1 MALRGISPL
10 AAVTLTAERGD
21 FSGYAHAAQLMAYLG
36 LFAAGLR
43 SPSGRCSCCATALA
57 VKLRIVGGKD
67 QSLQAV
73 QGLMADM
80 TGGLVG
86 ISTQTNA
93 LLAAGS
99 VGGVAYDVRIRR
111 AIDAMKLVRG
121 TTPDFDEL
129 AKAVGLSRPHFFLQ
143 DIAFELGF
151 DSPGNFTRFFARKQG
166 VTPRQYR
173 RNVQFV
179 DG

>member
-1 MALRGISPL
+1 
-10 AAVTLTAERGD
+10 
-21 FSGYAHAAQLMAYLG
+21 
-36 LFAAGLR
+36 
-43 SPSGRCSCCATALA
+43 
-57 VKLRIVGGKD
+57 
-67 QSLQAV
+67 
-73 QGLMADM
+73 MADM
-80 TGGLVG
+80 TGELVG
-86 ISTQTNA
+86 ISTQTNG
-93 LLAAGS
+93 LLAAGP

-151 DSPGNFTRFFARKQG
+151 DSPGNFTRFFARQQG
-166 VTPRQYR
+166 VTPSQYR